1 MPRTSASVKRQVY
14 PSILSDKKAVLDIP
28 TCKPKS
34 GSAVLSFSAITAMA
48 GGFSTYNYISE
59 SEFSF
64 DPAAK
69 LGLDVAACILT
80 RHVLFLQTGPKVYPE
95 GKMSQIFATL
105 KPGDVLEVKGPIEKL
120 RYSPNMKKHIGMVR
134 ADDILL
140 KQKLDILE
148 AGHPNLKVFY
158 TVDNPTKKWK
168 GGTRYTS
175 KDMVTKGLPGPSDD
189 TLIFVCGPPGMMEHI
204 CGGKAKDHSQGQ

>member
-1 MPRTSASVKRQVY
+1 
-14 PSILSDKKAVLDIP
+14 
-28 TCKPKS
+28 
-34 GSAVLSFSAITAMA
+34 
-48 GGFSTYNYISE
+48 
-59 SEFSF
+59 
-64 DPAAK
+64 
-69 LGLDVAACILT
+69 
-80 RHVLFLQTGPKVYPE
+80 
-95 GKMSQIFATL
+95 MSQIFATL

-134 ADDILL
+134 AGFLDFRFIFPRRTKTCMENIAGGTGITPMLQVIDAIVKNPNDNTQVYISWFGLSIQQVSLLYANVSPDDMLL

>member
-1 MPRTSASVKRQVY
+1 
-14 PSILSDKKAVLDIP
+14 
-28 TCKPKS
+28 
-34 GSAVLSFSAITAMA
+34 
-48 GGFSTYNYISE
+48 
-59 SEFSF
+59 
-64 DPAAK
+64 
-69 LGLDVAACILT
+69 
-80 RHVLFLQTGPKVYPE
+80 
-95 GKMSQIFATL
+95 MSQIFATL

-134 ADDILL
+134 AGFLDFRFIFPRRTKTYDILL

-175 KDMVTKGLPGPSDD
+175 KDMV
-189 TLIFVCGPPGMMEHI
+189 CGPPGMMEHI